1 MEKGLLIKYFN
12 LGAIILIQQIDHFKK
27 YQKNQLAKP
36 QWISIGVCFYPL
48 QILLDPVHWPD
59 PVHGLEGQ
67 VEGRLAFEAGECCN
81 SFDGGAQ
88 VCAFAKEIG
97 RMPNTKRIAV
107 EWKGGLQL
115 LVEAFGD
122 ALLGDIER
130 NGDVVL
136 GKIFF

>member
-1 MEKGLLIKYFN
+1 M
-12 LGAIILIQQIDHFKK
+12 
-27 YQKNQLAKP
+27 
-36 QWISIGVCFYPL
+36 
-48 QILLDPVHWPD
+48 
-59 PVHGLEGQ
+59 HGFEGQ
-67 VEGRLAFEAGECCN
+67 VESRLALEAGA
-81 SFDGGAQ
+81 FRDALDGGGQ
-88 VCAFAKEIG
+88 VRTFAKEIG
-97 RMPNTKRIAV
+97 RMPNPQRIAV

>member
-1 MEKGLLIKYFN
+1 MLKFCKILTPLNPDLVYKKPRIHPKIPKPNGPHSLGLF
-12 LGAIILIQQIDHFKK
+12 
-27 YQKNQLAKP
+27 
-36 QWISIGVCFYPL
+36 FYSL
-48 QILLDPVHWPD
+48 QILLDPVHGRD

-67 VEGRLAFEAGECCN
+67 VEGRLAFEAGALRDAL
-81 SFDGGAQ
+81 DGGGQ
-88 VCAFAKEIG
+88 VRTFAKEIG
-97 RMPNTKRIAV
+97 RMPDAQRIAV
-107 EWKGGLQL
+107 EGKGDLQL